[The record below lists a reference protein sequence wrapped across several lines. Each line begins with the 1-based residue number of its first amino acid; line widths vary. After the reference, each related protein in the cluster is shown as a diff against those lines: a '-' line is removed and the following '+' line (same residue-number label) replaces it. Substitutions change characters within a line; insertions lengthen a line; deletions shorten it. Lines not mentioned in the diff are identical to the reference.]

1 MNSKPRRVATF
12 SIVARDSV
20 TGDLGVAVASKFLA
34 VGAVV
39 PWVMGG
45 LGAVATQSYANT
57 SFGPRALEL
66 MGAGWSLEDIAAEF
80 EANDAE
86 YQQRQYGL
94 VNSRGEGFS
103 FTGSGCHAWAG
114 GRAARAERG
123 MDGSMGAGY
132 AAQGNLLA
140 GAEVVDALAETFEQN
155 SSLPFPERLLASL
168 LAADQAGGDA
178 RGRQSAALYVARVK
192 GGYAGFNDRMI
203 DLRLDDH
210 GDPIPEL
217 QRLLSIHRLL
227 FERPNTEN
235 LIPLEGEIVLRLE
248 RVLVKAGFLKTE
260 PGTQWREES
269 QQALLAL
276 AGVENLEERMVEAG
290 KLDLTVL
297 EYLERKF
304 L

>member
-1 MNSKPRRVATF
+1 MSSIKCVSTF
-12 SIVARDSV
+12 SIVARDAV

-66 MGAGWSLEDIAAEF
+66 MGAGWNLKDIAAEF
-80 EANDAE
+80 EANDSD

-94 VNSRGEGFS
+94 VNSRGESFS
-103 FTGSGCHAWAG
+103 FTGSRCHAWAG
-114 GRAARAERG
+114 GRTGEN
-123 MDGSMGAGY
+123 Y

-140 GAEVVDALAETFEQN
+140 GAVVVDALAESFERD
-155 SSLPFPERLLASL
+155 SSLTFPERLLSAL
-168 LAADQAGGDA
+168 HAADRAGGDA
-178 RGRQSAALYVARVK
+178 RGRQSAAIYVARVR
-192 GGYAGFNDRMI
+192 GGYAGFNDRLI
-203 DLRLDDH
+203 DLRVDDH
-210 GDPIPEL
+210 SDPVPEL

-227 FERPNTEN
+227 FERPNLEA
-235 LIPLEGEIVLRLE
+235 LIPLEGETALKLE
-248 RVLVKAGFLKTE
+248 QILFKAGFLKSV
-260 PGTQWREES
+260 PGEHWCDES
-269 QQALLAL
+269 QRALLAL

-290 KLDLTVL
+290 KLDPVVL

-304 L
+304 EV

>member
-1 MNSKPRRVATF
+1 MNSSIRRVNTF
-12 SIVARDSV
+12 SIVARDAS

-66 MGAGWSLEDIAAEF
+66 MGAGWSLDDIAAEF

-94 VNSRGEGFS
+94 VNSSGEGFS
-103 FTGSGCHAWAG
+103 FTGSECHAWAG
-114 GRAARAERG
+114 GRT
-123 MDGSMGAGY
+123 GAGY
-132 AAQGNLLA
+132 AIQGNILA
-140 GAEVVDALAETFEQN
+140 GAQVVEAIAETFEH
-155 SSLPFPERLLASL
+155 SSLAFPERLLAAL
-168 LAADQAGGDA
+168 LAGDRAGGDA
-178 RGRQSAALYVARVK
+178 RGRQSAALYVARVA

-203 DLRLDDH
+203 DLRVDDH
-210 GDPIPEL
+210 TDPIPEL

-227 FERPNTEN
+227 FERPNVES
-235 LIPLEGEIVLRLE
+235 LIPLEGDIALRLE
-248 RVLVKAGFLKTE
+248 RVLFKAGFLKTE
-260 PGTQWREES
+260 PGTQWCEES

-304 L
+304 Q

>member
-1 MNSKPRRVATF
+1 
-12 SIVARDSV
+12 
-20 TGDLGVAVASKFLA
+20 LGVAVASKFLA

-66 MGAGWSLEDIAAEF
+66 MGAGWSLDDIAAEF
-80 EANDAE
+80 EANDTE

-94 VNSRGEGFS
+94 VNSSGEGFS
-103 FTGSGCHAWAG
+103 FTGSECHAWAG
-114 GRAARAERG
+114 GRT
-123 MDGSMGAGY
+123 GAGY
-132 AAQGNLLA
+132 ATQGNILA
-140 GAEVVDALAETFEQN
+140 GAHVVDAIAETFEQD
-155 SSLPFPERLLASL
+155 SSLVFPERLLAAL
-168 LAADQAGGDA
+168 LAGDRAGGDA

-203 DLRLDDH
+203 DLRVDDH

-227 FERPNTEN
+227 FERPNLEN

-248 RVLVKAGFLKTE
+248 QVLFKAGFLKTE
-260 PGTQWREES
+260 PGSQWCEES
-269 QQALLAL
+269 QQALLAI

-290 KLDLTVL
+290 KLDPVVL
-297 EYLERKF
+297 EYLEKKF
-304 L
+304 N

>member
-12 SIVARDSV
+12 SIVARDSA

-39 PWVMGG
+39 PWIMGG

-66 MGAGWSLEDIAAEF
+66 MGAGWSLGDIAAEF
-80 EANDAE
+80 EASDTD
-86 YQQRQYGL
+86 YQQRQYGM
-94 VNSRGEGFS
+94 VNSSGEGFS
-103 FTGSGCHAWAG
+103 FTGSECHAWAG
-114 GRAARAERG
+114 GRT
-123 MDGSMGAGY
+123 GAGY
-132 AAQGNLLA
+132 AVQGNILA
-140 GAEVVDALAETFEQN
+140 GTHVVDVIAETFEQD
-155 SSLPFPERLLASL
+155 SSLVFPERLLAAL
-168 LAADQAGGDA
+168 LAGDRAGGDA
-178 RGRQSAALYVARVK
+178 RGRQSAALYVARVA

-203 DLRLDDH
+203 DLRVDDH
-210 GDPIPEL
+210 GEPIPEL

-227 FERPNTEN
+227 FEHPNTES
-235 LIPLEGEIVLRLE
+235 LIPLEGEIALRLE
-248 RVLVKAGFLKTE
+248 RVLFTAGFLKTE
-260 PGTQWREES
+260 PGTQWCEES

-290 KLDLTVL
+290 KLDPVVL

-304 L
+304 Q

>member
-1 MNSKPRRVATF
+1 MKSNIRRVSTF
-12 SIVARDSV
+12 SIVARDAV

-66 MGAGWSLEDIAAEF
+66 MGAGWNLEDIAAEF

-94 VNSRGEGFS
+94 VNSSGESFS
-103 FTGSGCHAWAG
+103 FTGSKCHAWAG
-114 GRAARAERG
+114 GRT
-123 MDGSMGAGY
+123 GAGY

-140 GAEVVDALAETFEQN
+140 GVQVVDALAETFERN
-155 SSLPFPERLLASL
+155 SSLPLSERLLASL
-168 LAADQAGGDA
+168 LAADRAGGDA

-203 DLRLDDH
+203 DLRVDDH
-210 GDPIPEL
+210 SDPVPEL

-227 FERPNTEN
+227 FERPNLEH

-248 RVLVKAGFLKTE
+248 RVLVKAGFLKTVGE
-260 PGTQWREES
+260 HWSEES

-290 KLDLTVL
+290 KIDPVVL
-297 EYLERKF
+297 EYLEQKF
-304 L
+304 RL

>member
-1 MNSKPRRVATF
+1 MKSNIRRVSTF
-12 SIVARDSV
+12 SIVARDAV

-66 MGAGWSLEDIAAEF
+66 MGAGWNLEDIAAEF

-94 VNSRGEGFS
+94 VNSSGESFS
-103 FTGSGCHAWAG
+103 FTGSKCRAWAG
-114 GRAARAERG
+114 GRT
-123 MDGSMGAGY
+123 GAGY

-140 GAEVVDALAETFEQN
+140 GVQVVDALAETFERN
-155 SSLPFPERLLASL
+155 SSLPLSERLLASL
-168 LAADQAGGDA
+168 LAADRAGGDA

-203 DLRLDDH
+203 DLRVDDH
-210 GDPIPEL
+210 SDPVPEL

-227 FERPNTEN
+227 FERPNLEH

-248 RVLVKAGFLKTE
+248 RVLVKAGFLKTVGE
-260 PGTQWREES
+260 HWSEEL

-290 KLDLTVL
+290 KIDPVVL
-297 EYLERKF
+297 EYLEQKF
-304 L
+304 RL

>member
-1 MNSKPRRVATF
+1 MNSIIKRVATF

-66 MGAGWSLEDIAAEF
+66 MGAGWSLDDIAAEF
-80 EANDAE
+80 EANDTE

-94 VNSRGEGFS
+94 VNSSGEGFS

-114 GRAARAERG
+114 DRTGE
-123 MDGSMGAGY
+123 GY
-132 AAQGNLLA
+132 ATQGNLLA
-140 GAEVVDALAETFEQN
+140 GAHVVDAIAETFER
-155 SSLPFPERLLASL
+155 SSLAFPERLLAAL
-168 LAADQAGGDA
+168 LAGDRAGGDA

-203 DLRLDDH
+203 DLRIDDH
-210 GDPIPEL
+210 SDPVPEL

-227 FERPNTEN
+227 FERPNPEN

-248 RVLVKAGFLKTE
+248 RVLFKAGFLKTE
-260 PGTQWREES
+260 PGTQWCEES
-269 QQALLAL
+269 QQALLAI

-290 KLDLTVL
+290 KLDPVVL

-304 L
+304 SS

>member
-1 MNSKPRRVATF
+1 MNSIIKRVATF

-66 MGAGWSLEDIAAEF
+66 MCAGWSLDDIAAEF
-80 EANDAE
+80 EANDSE

-94 VNSRGEGFS
+94 VNSSGEGFS

-114 GRAARAERG
+114 GRT
-123 MDGSMGAGY
+123 GAGY
-132 AAQGNLLA
+132 AVQGNLLT
-140 GAEVVDALAETFEQN
+140 GAQVVDALAETFEQN
-155 SSLPFPERLLASL
+155 SSLQFPERLLASL
-168 LAADQAGGDA
+168 LAGDRAGGDA
-178 RGRQSAALYVARVK
+178 RGRQSSAIYVARVK

-203 DLRLDDH
+203 DLRVDDH
-210 GDPIPEL
+210 TDPVPEL

-227 FERPNTEN
+227 FEPPNLEN
-235 LIPLEGEIVLRLE
+235 LIPLEGEIALRLE
-248 RVLVKAGFLKTE
+248 RVLFKAGFLKSE
-260 PGTQWREES
+260 PGSHWCEES
-269 QQALLAL
+269 QQALLAM

-290 KLDLTVL
+290 KLDPVVL
-297 EYLERKF
+297 EYLEQKF
-304 L
+304 GI